1 MCFTKFLYLYKWFES
16 YTMKSIKTLD
26 VQLKPLNVVTL
37 GLTKS
42 GNINEL
48 ITITGNINLVTIN
61 KCDVDIINQS
71 LL

>member
-1 MCFTKFLYLYKWFES
+1 
-16 YTMKSIKTLD
+16 MKSIITLD

-42 GNINEL
+42 DNINEL

-61 KCDVDIINQS
+61 KWDVDNINQ
-71 LL
+71 